1 MYLLNS
7 LHKSPWLHFD
17 YWSFWIYL
25 CHLWIS
31 CISAIF
37 FSALTLLVGHHEENP
52 ACQNWVIL
60 CCCGYLSGAR
70 CRLFAYGPAD
80 ATAIPK
86 HHHLLSHKS
95 RLVFFTFLVPAF
107 LGCPKKA
114 FKQVYSSSI
123 VVADVGNFSDI
134 NILLLWTK
142 VFVYDLSV
150 LNYAVLW
157 HCWLGG
163 RKGIRPLKTEWWG
176 AGVVICPELGADFW
190 YRLTQVVLE
199 KRPLNGSSSRCRL
212 AYGPVM
218 PLPLTVSCF
227 SKIQIGLPL
236 WYQLTRVVSDRGP
249 LHGCVCVCKYTILYI
264 GC

>member
-134 NILLLWTK
+134 NLLLLWTK
-142 VFVYDLSV
+142 VFCLWFKCTQLYSPLTLLVGWQEGHPSFKNWVVGCWRGYLS
-150 LNYAVLW
+150 W
-157 HCWLGG
+157 
-163 RKGIRPLKTEWWG
+163 T
-176 AGVVICPELGADFW
+176 
-190 YRLTQVVLE
+190 
-199 KRPLNGSSSRCRL
+199 RCRL
-212 AYGPVM
+212 AYGPAM

-236 WYQLTRVVSDRGP
+236 WYQLTRLVPDREP